1 MASTHSPMNRLL
13 QKAATQRSDTMTIHT
28 FRSATLTDAPL
39 IAALVESAYRGDAS
53 RAGWTTE
60 ADFLRGR
67 RTDVTEIEELLT
79 SENGRFVLFEHDG
92 TIGASCYIER
102 QGPVC
107 YFGMFS
113 VHPPLQ
119 GAGIGRLVIEEV
131 ERIARREWGSERI
144 EMTVIDIRAELI
156 AWYERRGYV
165 RSGRTKPFPY
175 GDERFGLPQRDDL
188 RFEYLVKELTA

>member
-1 MASTHSPMNRLL
+1 
-13 QKAATQRSDTMTIHT
+13 MTIKHA
-28 FRSATLTDAPL
+28 FRRATLADAPV

-60 ADFLRGR
+60 ADFLHGR
-67 RTDVTEIEELLT
+67 RTDVAEIEALL
-79 SENGRFVLFEHDG
+79 SGGNGRFVLFERDG
-92 TIGASCYIER
+92 AVAASCYIER
-102 QGPVC
+102 QGGAC

-131 ERIARREWGSERI
+131 ERIARDEWGCQRV

-156 AWYERRGYV
+156 AWYERRGYL
-165 RSGRTKPFPY
+165 RTGRTKPFPY

-188 RFEYLVKELTA
+188 RFEYLMKELRA

>member
-1 MASTHSPMNRLL
+1 MIAYNT
-13 QKAATQRSDTMTIHT
+13 AMTTLHT
-28 FRSATLTDAPL
+28 FRPATVADAPL

-53 RAGWTTE
+53 RTGWTTE
-60 ADFLRGR
+60 ADFLHGR
-67 RTDVTEIEELLT
+67 RTDTAEIESLLS
-79 SENGRFVLFEHDG
+79 SEKGRFVLFERG
-92 TIGASCYIER
+92 GSVLASCYIER

-113 VHPPLQ
+113 VHPPAQ
-119 GAGIGRLVIEEV
+119 GSGIGRLVIQEV
-131 ERIARREWGSERI
+131 ERLARAEWQSERI

-165 RSGRTKPFPY
+165 RTGKTRPFPY

-188 RFEYLVKELTA
+188 RFEYLVKELHA

>member
-1 MASTHSPMNRLL
+1 MSRSP
-13 QKAATQRSDTMTIHT
+13 T
-28 FRSATLTDAPL
+28 FRTATTADASA

-60 ADFLRGR
+60 ADFLHGR
-67 RTDVTEIEELLT
+67 RTDVSEIEALLAGAD
-79 SENGRFVLFEHDG
+79 GRFVLLERGDQLL
-92 TIGASCYIER
+92 ASCYIER

-113 VHPPLQ
+113 VHPPAQ
-119 GAGIGRLVIEEV
+119 GMGIGRLVIDEA
-131 ERIARREWGSERI
+131 ERIARDEWASERV

-156 AWYERRGYV
+156 AWYERRGY
-165 RSGRTKPFPY
+165 RRTGTTKPFPY

-188 RFEYLVKELTA
+188 RFEYLVKDLRA

>member
-1 MASTHSPMNRLL
+1 MIPTHLFRTAT
-13 QKAATQRSDTMTIHT
+13 AA
-28 FRSATLTDAPL
+28 DAPL
-39 IAALVESAYRGDAS
+39 ITALVESAYRGEAS
-53 RAGWTTE
+53 RAGWTSE
-60 ADFLRGR
+60 ADYLHGQ
-67 RTDVTEIEELLT
+67 RTDITEIQELLV
-79 SENGRFVLFEHDG
+79 SENGRFVLLERDG
-92 TIGASCYIER
+92 AIVASCYVER

-131 ERIARREWGSERI
+131 ERIAREEWACERI
-144 EMTVIDIRAELI
+144 EMTVIDIRDTLI

-165 RSGRTKPFPY
+165 RTGRTKPFPY

-188 RFEYLVKELTA
+188 RFEYLVKELDA